1 MQVLACKNRKNM
13 KTKEEIVAN
22 WLPRYTKRPLDEF
35 EKYILL
41 TNFTKYVELFAD
53 KFKVPILGRDANM
66 ISASAEGITII
77 NFGMGSP
84 NAAIIMDLLTAIHPK
99 ACLFLGKCGGI
110 DQKNRIGDFI
120 LPIAAIRG
128 EGTSNDYFPPEVPA
142 LPAFMLQRAVSS
154 AIRDHARDY
163 WTGTVYTTNRRIWEH
178 DDQFKKYLKS
188 TRAMAVDMETATL
201 FSCGFANHIP
211 TGALLLVS
219 DQPMIPEGVKTE
231 KSDDLV
237 TRNFVADHV
246 EVGIESLRMII
257 DEKKTVKH
265 LKFDW

>member
-1 MQVLACKNRKNM
+1 M
-13 KTKEEIVAN
+13 KTKQEIVAN
-22 WLPRYTKRPLDEF
+22 WLPRYTKRPLNEFDE
-35 EKYILL
+35 YILL
-41 TNFTKYVELFAD
+41 TNFNKYVELFAEQ
-53 KFKVPILGRDANM
+53 FQVPVVGRDANM

-84 NAAIIMDLLTAIHPK
+84 NAAIIMDLLSAIQPQ

-110 DQKNRIGDFI
+110 NKKTAIGDLI

-128 EGTSNDYFPPEVPA
+128 EGTSNDYFPPEVPS
-142 LPAFMLQRAVSS
+142 LPSFMLQRAVSS
-154 AIRDHARDY
+154 AVRDHARDY

-178 DDQFKKYLKS
+178 DEAFKEHLRI

-201 FSCGFANHIP
+201 FTCGFANHIP

-219 DQPMIPEGVKTE
+219 DQPMIPEGVKTD
-231 KSDDLV
+231 KSDTAV
-237 TRNFVADHV
+237 TQNYVKGHLDT
-246 EVGIESLRMII
+246 GIASLRMII
-257 DEKKTVKH
+257 DQKKTVRH